1 MLLLLSADFYS
12 VGEVN
17 NLVFRNVITDY
28 LAFENF
34 DVTNPLSFTEVRLE
48 NILEELQAFMGMIM
62 AEMNDTCRLNYGCK
76 MLVGL

>member
-62 AEMNDTCRLNYGCK
+62 AEMNDTCRLNYRCK